1 LEAPARTGK
10 RRWSRSTE
18 EFIQYARN
26 EWIERVSGREQKR
39 TSDRVERIEEEITF
53 KKRQKGGELSAARS
67 GDLGDQPGSNQYRLT
82 NPS

>member
-1 LEAPARTGK
+1 M
-10 RRWSRSTE
+10 
-18 EFIQYARN
+18 
-26 EWIERVSGREQKR
+26 SGREQKR

-82 NPS
+82 LIQAKKSPTLAQSSLRLTQSRLNCTGNYEI